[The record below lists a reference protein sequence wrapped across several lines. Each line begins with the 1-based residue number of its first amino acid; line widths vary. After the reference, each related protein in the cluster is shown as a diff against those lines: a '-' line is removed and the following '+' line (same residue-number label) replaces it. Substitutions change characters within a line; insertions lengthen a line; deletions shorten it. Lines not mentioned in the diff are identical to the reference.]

1 MVFVSDSIGKKL
13 TREDDVE
20 VRWRE
25 YFVQLLNGYEI
36 SEVGEDVT

>member
-13 TREDDVE
+13 TREDDAE

-25 YFVQLLNGYEI
+25 YFVQLLNGYVI
-36 SEVGEDVT
+36 SEVGGYVT